1 MKVTVFSK
9 FRRLQWARHVIRME
23 EYRTTKKAAQQT
35 HHTKRRLRK
44 PRKRWEDVVGEDAI
58 LLLCTQ
64 AGKTK
69 AKDTE
74 PWRHHTAE
82 AKALF
87 GL

>member
-1 MKVTVFSK
+1 MKVTVFFK
-9 FRRLQWARHVIRME
+9 FRRLQWTRHVIRME

-35 HHTKRRLRK
+35 HHTKRRLGK

-58 LLLCTQ
+58 MLLCMQ

-74 PWRHHTAE
+74 PCKQHNAE